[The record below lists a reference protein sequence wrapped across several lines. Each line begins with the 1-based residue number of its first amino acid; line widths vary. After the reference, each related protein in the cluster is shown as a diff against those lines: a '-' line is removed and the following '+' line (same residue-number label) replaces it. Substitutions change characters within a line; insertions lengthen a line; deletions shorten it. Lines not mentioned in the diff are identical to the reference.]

1 MNVSCSMMQQAML
14 PMQPMFLRDGREAG
28 FAPPLP
34 PMFSHTYSVLAT
46 GAPAQAPLA
55 RDVQLQLR
63 AGVVVF
69 DMECIHDNPRGSYLA
84 QGLVETFD
92 QQEWKERCQII
103 EFAAIDLITGESFSV
118 RCRPQFS
125 WQDVRSHA
133 ARRFAEDHGHREII
147 EDMGLPYF
155 EEIWH
160 SELIPFLQRAAGGTG
175 NVVLLAHNGA
185 AFDEFVL
192 KKEIARLQLDMS
204 CCPTL
209 MYADPVAAVKENYH
223 HPAVA
228 AEYRGRHMSLALAD
242 MHQRYVSKTNRT
254 FKAHHALD
262 DCHTLLEVLRHA
274 PYVAD
279 ALAAHICNMTG
290 LQVPDLASTL
300 RNRLQNPQHIRD
312 PLPAPRIFE
321 YCGKRYLL
329 KHMAFLPAPPVLPA
343 PLVSVPMPVPTPGA
357 APAGWVVPPPPAT
370 PPPDETMIPPPP
382 PPLVPATTSQ
392 APSPPSSP
400 PTFAPATPPMAP
412 VVVGAV
418 RTVSDVEDEL
428 KKEDPKEK
436 CKKKKNRADWW
447 DGFWDYPARDW
458 WAWPHYAY
466 DGGDWYYQ
474 SYGKGGYQPSSGKG
488 HQRSGG
494 AKGKGG
500 KSKAKGGKAASPVA
514 AAPTTQQPTAA
525 ESSTVTKAFKF
536 Q

>member
-1 MNVSCSMMQQAML
+1 MQQAML
-14 PMQPMFLRDGREAG
+14 PMQPMLLRAGREAS

-34 PMFSHTYSVLAT
+34 PMFSHTYGVHAT
-46 GAPAQAPLA
+46 GAAAQAPLA

-209 MYADPVAAVKENYH
+209 VYADPVAAVKENYH

-228 AEYRGRHMSLALAD
+228 AEYRGRHMSLTLAD
-242 MHQRYVSKTNRT
+242 MHQRYVSKTNRI
-254 FKAHHALD
+254 FKAHHALG

-279 ALAAHICNMTG
+279 ALATHICNRIG

-300 RNRLQNPQHIRD
+300 RNRLQNPANIRD

-329 KHMAFLPAPPVLPA
+329 KNMAFLPAPPVPA
-343 PLVSVPMPVPTPGA
+343 PLVSVPVPLPTPGA
-357 APAGWVVPPPPAT
+357 APAGSVVPPPPPT
-370 PPPDETMIPPPP
+370 PAPDETMIPPPP
-382 PPLVPATTSQ
+382 PPLVPAVTSQ

-428 KKEDPKEK
+428 KKEDTKEK
-436 CKKKKNRADWW
+436 RKKKNRADWW
-447 DGFWDYPARDW
+447 DGYWDGRGHDW
-458 WAWPHYAY
+458 WAWSRYAY
-466 DGGDWYYQ
+466 DSSYDGGAWCYQ
-474 SYGKGGYQPSSGKG
+474 FHGKGGYQSCGKG
-488 HQRSGG
+488 RQRGGG
-494 AKGKGG
+494 AKGNGG

-514 AAPTTQQPTAA
+514 AAPTTPTQQPTGA